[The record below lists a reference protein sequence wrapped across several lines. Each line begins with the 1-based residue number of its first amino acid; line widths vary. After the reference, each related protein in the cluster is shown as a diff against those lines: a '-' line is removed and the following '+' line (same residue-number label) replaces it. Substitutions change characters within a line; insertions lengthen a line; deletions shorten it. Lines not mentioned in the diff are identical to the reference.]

1 MSKAAWLQ
9 HASSFILG
17 IFFINVGIGHFL
29 DPEWFE
35 PIVPTILGDATFWVL
50 VTGVMEVALGFGL
63 IIPQTRKYAGLFMA
77 IFLIGVYWANLNMWI
92 NNLPLEGKTFENKW
106 HVLRLMAQLL
116 MISVA
121 LWVGNWFNRKNNI
134 NSENVD

>member
-50 VTGVMEVALGFGL
+50 VTGVMEVVLGFGL
-63 IIPQTRKYAGLFMA
+63 IIPRTRKYAGLFMA

-92 NNLPLEGKTFENKW
+92 NNVPLEGKTFENKW

-121 LWVGNWFNRKNNI
+121 LWVGKWFNRKNNI
-134 NSENVD
+134 DSENVD

>member
-35 PIVPTILGDATFWVL
+35 PIVPTILGDATF
-50 VTGVMEVALGFGL
+50 LGISYRSNGSR
-63 IIPQTRKYAGLFMA
+63 TRVWTNY
-77 IFLIGVYWANLNMWI
+77 
-92 NNLPLEGKTFENKW
+92 
-106 HVLRLMAQLL
+106 
-116 MISVA
+116 SS
-121 LWVGNWFNRKNNI
+121 
-134 NSENVD
+134 NS